1 MRMKTEGLE
10 EIARKIQAM
19 AGGAD
24 GAMREMMEYAGSEMA
39 EAIRSGITGHGLV
52 DTGKLRDSVKASAPE
67 IFSDS
72 ASVEVYPQ
80 GRSTRHRHSER
91 NAVVGFVQEY
101 GRRYGSRVRP
111 GVGFFAEA
119 IEDNEQGIVDEMVN
133 MWRRMEDETGA

>member
-1 MRMKTEGLE
+1 MRMKTEGLKE
-10 EIARKIQAM
+10 VSAAVAAM

-24 GAMREMMEYAGSEMA
+24 GALREMMEYAGREMA
-39 EAIRSGITGHGLV
+39 EAIRSGVTGHGLV

-119 IEDNEQGIVDEMVN
+119 VQNNEDRITDGMVRI
-133 MWRRMEDETGA
+133 WRDAEDGS